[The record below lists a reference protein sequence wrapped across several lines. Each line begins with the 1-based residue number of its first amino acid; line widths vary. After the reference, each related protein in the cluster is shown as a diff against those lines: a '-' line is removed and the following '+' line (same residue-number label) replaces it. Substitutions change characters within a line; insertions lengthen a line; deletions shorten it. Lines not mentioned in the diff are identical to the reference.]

1 MNNLK
6 IKSLLFIISYFVIFF
21 SYQLLLAIFFFIL
34 KQQWSGFVIFIWF
47 VVFLLVAT
55 FILVYLFQNYF
66 SMVHSRFGTL
76 SWQKLTKGVFSLFFV
91 SIIGNMLQ
99 LMIYGEKITKNQA
112 MVQQLL
118 SGKNLVYFSMIIVI
132 IGPLFEELLFR
143 GLLIQKLREL
153 GLRTSGCLLFSS
165 LLFGAIHLSDNVVSF
180 FLYTVM
186 GIILGKIYLNKG
198 YLADSLSVHIVNNLV
213 SIVPIIISTLYK

>member
-1 MNNLK
+1 
-6 IKSLLFIISYFVIFF
+6 
-21 SYQLLLAIFFFIL
+21 
-34 KQQWSGFVIFIWF
+34 
-47 VVFLLVAT
+47 
-55 FILVYLFQNYF
+55 
-66 SMVHSRFGTL
+66 
-76 SWQKLTKGVFSLFFV
+76 
-91 SIIGNMLQ
+91 MLQ

-112 MVQQLL
+112 TVQQLL